1 MIFAAYMNNPL
12 IIFVD
17 ADHEDDVAHFL
28 TNIGL
33 PQYADE
39 FKDNQIDG
47 ELLLK
52 ADSDVLSE
60 LGVESLLHQ
69 MKIMQL
75 FPRELLGT
83 KVKYSNDHLSQFLQ
97 QQEKLIKYIPVLKK
111 HGIDGDMV
119 LHVEENLMKGVLK
132 EIGISPVASLK
143 ICVNYKKFVNM

>member
-1 MIFAAYMNNPL
+1 M
-12 IIFVD
+12 
-17 ADHEDDVAHFL
+17 
-28 TNIGL
+28 

-39 FKDNQIDG
+39 FKDNDIDG
-47 ELLLK
+47 KLLLE
-52 ADSDVLSE
+52 ADSEVLLE
-60 LGVESLLHQ
+60 LGVQSPLHQ

-83 KVKYSNDHLSQFLQ
+83 KAKYSNDHLSQFLQ

-132 EIGISPVASLK
+132 EIGIGPVASLK
-143 ICVNYKKFVNM
+143 ICVNYKTSLDM